1 VCLHGRVG
9 TGISGWYARHQ
20 APLDAAGIAG
30 IAVLAASLGVRA
42 LWDVFSVLPAEPNPW
57 WGLATALPGSLLIL
71 GKLRAPMAMLIL
83 GSVLWLIDLVTVG
96 SLGTMVML
104 MDLLWNATR
113 RADERGRRRI
123 LVAVVAGVAALVVIG
138 GARSGSVQL
147 AVMLAL
153 GLGSLFGVTFATAM
167 SLGQAHELAALQSR
181 LRREDQARAR
191 AELESQRADDRRAMA
206 RELHDLVA
214 GHVSAAAL
222 RAEAALVAD
231 TDLDGARTAL
241 RSVRGA
247 SLDAHAAL
255 RRMIDVLAD
264 PTTAPGSETSELAS
278 VIDAAQEQ
286 GLVVAADVAAAPS
299 LPEPA
304 GRALARVVRESLTNA
319 SRYAGRG
326 TITVGLTAQ
335 DDLARVRVV
344 SPLAGEP
351 VAQLPGGG
359 WGLRSLDQ
367 DVRVLGGD
375 FRAGVQGDSWVV
387 EATVPCAGAASEQ
400 T

>member
-1 VCLHGRVG
+1 MG

-20 APLDAAGIAG
+20 APVDAAGIAG
-30 IAVLAASLGVRA
+30 ITVLAASLGVRA
-42 LWDVFSVLPAEPNPW
+42 LWDVFSVLPAEPDPW
-57 WGLATALPGSLLIL
+57 WGLVTALPGCLLIL
-71 GKLRAPMAMLIL
+71 GKLRAPMAMLVL

-113 RADERGRRRI
+113 RADQRGRRRI
-123 LVAVVAGVAALVVIG
+123 LVTVVIGVAALVLIG
-138 GARSGSVQL
+138 GVRSGNVQL

-167 SLGQAHELAALQSR
+167 SLGQAHELADLQAR

-191 AELESQRADDRRAMA
+191 VELESQRASDRRAMA

-264 PTTAPGSETSELAS
+264 PAAAPESGARELAS
-278 VIDAAQEQ
+278 VIGAARDQ
-286 GLVVAADVAAAPS
+286 GLTVTADIAAAPA
-299 LPEPA
+299 LPESA

-319 SRYAGRG
+319 SRYAGAG
-326 TITVGLTAQ
+326 IVEVDVTA
-335 DDLARVRVV
+335 DVDFARVRVV
-344 SPLAGEP
+344 SPLAAEP
-351 VAQLPGGG
+351 VPRLPGGG

-367 DVRVLGGD
+367 DVRALGGD
-375 FRAGVQGDSWVV
+375 FRAGAQGESWVV
-387 EATVPCAGAASEQ
+387 EASVPCAAVAAEES
-400 T
+400 